1 MDFLGPEPA
10 FEPDPSR
17 YVSWEYA
24 RGYADAVLEAAD
36 DFDAAHEADD

>member
-1 MDFLGPEPA
+1 M
-10 FEPDPSR
+10 R

-36 DFDAAHEADD
+36 DIDSPDSGEEPYR